1 MVPSYFIKID
11 KMPLNANGK
20 IDKKLL
26 PEPKNLKQNKEIIKP
41 RNLTDKFLVD
51 LLEDLLKAPNISID
65 DSFFDLGGDSLNAI
79 NFCTIINQ
87 KFNKQISI
95 QDIFKKPI
103 ISEIS
108 DLIDNS
114 MNCETNYIPK
124 AKEMPYYPISS
135 AQKRIYFSSIMSN
148 VYNITGGLELSEQID
163 EQKVEKIFNKLI
175 KRHESLRTY
184 FEVIDGNVVQK
195 ILKSATIKIEK
206 FTENENIDNIIQKFD
221 RNFDL
226 SKAPLIRIGLVNNGN
241 THLLL
246 LSLHHIIAD
255 GTSLNILVNEFCK
268 LYKNEKLNNIKTT
281 YKDYSIYENKLLES
295 SKINDAKNYWI
306 NQFKNGNDIL
316 NLPTNYSRPPLFTH
330 NGNKIYQKLDSS
342 ITSQILNF
350 CQKYNVTP
358 YMFLLSVFYI
368 LLNKYSTN
376 SEITIGTPVANRNIA
391 EISNI
396 VGMFV
401 NTLALKSNINTSDSF
416 LKFLGNVKE
425 NCIQAFSHQE
435 YPFDELV
442 KNLDLN
448 KNTSRN
454 PLFDVMFTYQNNGNP
469 EINLN
474 GITAKYFKPDTN
486 ISKFD
491 LSLEII
497 PIETE
502 LELTFEYCTDLFN
515 KKFIQELSCH
525 YITLLK
531 NILEA
536 PLKQISEF
544 TMLSKNEENKIIN
557 KYNKTNL
564 DFDKNSTIISM
575 FKKQVKKHPNKTA
588 VIFENQKLNY
598 KELDEKSNQIANYL
612 VKQNISN
619 NNIVGIMFGRS
630 IEILVCMLGIL
641 KTGAAYLP
649 IDPTYPEARINYII
663 KNSNVKIILTEP
675 NLIVKNEN
683 CKYVDAK
690 IKTSK
695 IYSENTMLEKNI
707 EKPSD
712 LAYVI
717 YTSGST
723 GNPKGVMITVENVVN
738 FVYGILQQIEFK
750 PNTIMGSLTTM
761 CFDIFVLESLLPI
774 MIGITTVI
782 ANFEEQTI
790 PQKLND
796 MCKKNNITV
805 LQTTPSKF
813 LLLLSD
819 ENSLDYVKNLEYIL
833 LGGEAFSPTLLP
845 KIKKLTNA
853 RIFNMYGPT
862 ETTVWSFIKE
872 LTNSNTI
879 TIGKPLANQSFYIL
893 DENLNILPTCIPG
906 NLYIGGLG
914 ITNGYLGREDLTKE
928 RFIENPFIPGERIY
942 NTGDIVKLLQ
952 NGEVSYIGRSDFQVK
967 VNGLRIELRRN

>member
-41 RNLTDKFLVD
+41 RNLTDKFLID

-114 MNCETNYIPK
+114 INCETDYIPK
-124 AKEMPYYPISS
+124 AKEMLYYPISS

-246 LSLHHIIAD
+246 LCLHHIIAD